1 MVEDYK
7 ISSIEKLQLMEKELA
22 VQLLELKTEIEENG
36 VLQGTPARSYSSVPI
51 PKDIS
56 YFRKERELILKKG
69 LQVAEASPVAAQ
81 ADVMER
87 ELESCLRKEYTPESL
102 PLLLHQFYT
111 DRISQLVQFKYLCM
125 LRWRRFCQHSGI
137 MEQLYPLY
145 KKQMEYIMK
154 EYDDTVQRARR
165 LSVARESFLTEKGL
179 SVNAVTQEDL
189 VIYLQ
194 WLVCHLQSVRTIHN
208 YLRVLQYLPVSERME
223 VSNTRSSDGVQDPG
237 DTISLSDSLSSFPRF
252 QARPSTAVSSLSSS
266 AGKPLSSS
274 PLQSGLHIMASSMSS
289 HTVITNFDGL
299 YRSKATGLL
308 PVQQLELKE
317 FKPQLQYLISH
328 FDIDYNTEDLRNTA
342 NEMELF
348 TLVARK
354 FRIIFKKQQTMK
366 TFPIYGATESGT
378 DQWGMK
384 KPSMAVKKQAN
395 WIPFIKITAKHDPW
409 QQKMITKLKQ
419 DRSVDEL
426 LRLHSKFFQVSDPD
440 RLMEALKEHA
450 ATVFEPEPI
459 QPLSVTSHPTGQHT
473 NQIWKRIYSSP
484 DLFQAPIPE
493 ESSLSELNEQE
504 SESVNQSKRPGS
516 QKKKKEEGYCYM
528 DTMQLLGLDDG
539 KEENIK
545 DPVMMRGAYLSFL
558 YLRHLRIRE
567 LQRICL
573 GFLNY
578 FRSVERTLTF
588 SIAGLSLDGVKLTKT
603 AEDSCWVNAARGG
616 SGTAGGLGSHQY
628 LYNTPADYKVHS
640 AEFMEFPEV
649 ENYDDFYTT
658 EDSYIHTQDQRGVY
672 IMYDEAIR
680 DLQELENVLLLVASQ
695 YIKKDKGHKA
705 SRHSHSSA
713 CLQTPGINLHA
724 WAHMDVDRFA
734 VLLELWTCE
743 AAFLKNKQQLLDCYF
758 EAYQHV
764 LDHEERFA
772 LAQVITDIMH
782 KRPRL
787 EISSQYFVTA
797 YEEECICL
805 QYHQQLVKDI
815 LNKQI
820 DEQRQYVQ
828 RVWRD
833 GQKGNVYEFG
843 LPPNYTPK
851 QLIAINSS
859 SSALRNVFL
868 LEFHPS
874 LGLAPR
880 IPQALNQAYNELCQ
894 LHRPRS
900 VQESVALEKQL
911 LQLAVEKWQALEL
924 LGASYSMPVQKD
936 LFSGIFFED
945 PFFVR
950 DVGFSA
956 LEFAE
961 EGEKKQGREKQAF
974 IVETFSRLLELITLR
989 HRLIE
994 CASETAQLAQ
1004 LYRTFSAEMGF
1015 NEFHLYLRAVQ
1026 FEFAAHRE
1034 KADQPPPVFIT
1045 ALLEDD
1051 SQVDRYTPS
1060 SLPLAIQEIDEN
1072 QIGKFSFR
1080 TQEAVLQLLS
1090 TSGIE
1095 NMQVV
1100 LACQVTQKN
1109 ALIGAVKQASLC
1121 HQAQQP
1127 SQKANDTQVQ
1137 RGSAGSWSRG
1147 SSATG
1152 PNSLAAKELESQFTE
1167 PGKSSIAARPKP
1179 GAGARRRPPEAFVSI
1194 QLEKAGLRD
1203 VMLNT
1208 FISKKQA
1215 MGTIMKSPEEAQKV
1229 KRGLILE
1236 FCQKFCRRMC
1246 QYSLRG
1252 QIIEYYNSLAALLE
1266 DIPSIRDTYFMLG
1279 QPHEKKG
1286 ERDSEEG
1293 LNSDPRCFQRR
1304 PRCLLSGDGESFLNL
1319 WFIPHF
1325 SEVLIMFKSLE
1336 ENTCL
1341 RLLQQTLQIV
1351 GALHDIVS
1359 YLVSFARLGNCSAI
1373 SSSRK
1378 PKQLT
1383 ADWGGTEGI
1392 GAELQEIQKQID
1404 DLCDPASPQ
1413 EVGRLLHLRRDVL
1426 FLQFD
1431 TGVRHLI
1438 REAFLAAGNKEA
1450 YQTVTDNMYHALP
1463 ALSTSVV
1470 SSMGSSQI
1478 SVPQP
1483 LDPLSTRAQR
1493 LFPWRSFQAGHS
1505 TFPLSICNIQP
1516 IEYNMQLCLSGLN
1529 DLNRNV
1535 ANGEILGVSLLMEDV
1550 LQSSQLAISGAA
1562 ELEDQLS
1569 PVEGKVSSFQA
1580 LLQDHIEVYT
1590 LLRAFLVLWKQLEV
1604 FKAEWG
1610 RQQLGVEDI
1619 NTVSLYNQFSKI
1631 YKVEIL
1637 HPTMKVIA
1645 RQLGK
1650 EDKFEGLVSDTQP
1663 ILLPKGA
1670 SEVETKTHQLHKL
1683 MESLEGHMIHAVQK
1697 KITKEL
1703 TLVISERARQDTGL
1717 PAELWKHPV
1726 MKESFSAVR
1735 PQIVESFVQTLL
1747 GRCEE
1752 NKDKITFTKDHL
1764 EACLTSL
1771 ACDVMARERSNFE
1784 TYSMFYENILQQE
1797 HQLLF
1802 QKEQDLK
1809 TLEESKTQCEGPESQ
1824 TAELSHEMIVEIT
1837 ALRAKLSDLEEEKQ
1851 SLREEVRKEVQ
1862 HEYEELVRSM
1872 FVACYNLQVKLDEYH
1887 MRMNEDVSELVS
1899 EVRREGVENIIKLK
1913 KKYGSTKDDEA
1924 LKGTLARQEELQ
1936 ALRGENS
1943 RLEGLLFKLKSLGC
1957 WRQTVKQGQLR
1968 KQLRHHQQEAVLHKK
1983 ECLAVKMIAEDE
1995 EILLRQ
2001 QLEAVRQALSKCQ
2014 KEYKTIK
2021 KQLGKQRQLL
2031 KESEHRAAQETRSRQ
2046 HLDSMKAANLC
2057 RLLEDVE
2064 EKEKQLLVLTGEL
2077 EDNCKITQL
2086 QNHKTDKE
2094 IRHVK
2099 SQLSLE
2105 RSLKQDAFQR
2115 VDELQSQVYDIEAT
2129 LSQRNSSSGVIKK
2142 SLTSRSASSVR
2153 STLPGSASWNLLSTH
2168 SAFVLSRDCQQ
2179 PSPTPDRM
2187 AVDSIGTTGK
2197 DTRLQR
2203 PKTVPIRLRNKVAE
2217 ALLPDLEEVNPHR
2230 LITQL
2235 QDLRHCK
2242 K

>member
-1 MVEDYK
+1 MPNYFEA
-7 ISSIEKLQLMEKELA
+7 QLTATTSA
-22 VQLLELKTEIEENG
+22 VT
-36 VLQGTPARSYSSVPI
+36 LQGEDENTRCPPKRVPSAALFFTLCRLTVQPPQRTTQLQQAPGQTTGVAGVRSVPI

-56 YFRKERELILKKG
+56 YFKKEREQILRKG
-69 LQVAEASPVAAQ
+69 LQVAEARPVAAQ

-87 ELESCLRKEYTPESL
+87 ELESCLRQEYTAESL

-125 LRWRRFCQHSGI
+125 LRWRRFCQHSDI
-137 MEQLYPLY
+137 IEQLYPLY
-145 KKQMEYIMK
+145 KKQLEYIMK

-165 LSVARESFLTEKGL
+165 LSVARESFLTEKGMP
-179 SVNAVTQEDL
+179 VNAVTQEDL

-194 WLVCHLQSVRTIHN
+194 WLVCHLQSVKTIHN

-223 VSNTRSSDGVQDPG
+223 VSSTRSSDGVQNPG
-237 DTISLSDSLSSFPRF
+237 DTISLSDSLTSFLHSP
-252 QARPSTAVSSLSSS
+252 ARPSTAVSSLSGS
-266 AGKPLSSS
+266 A
-274 PLQSGLHIMASSMSS
+274 
-289 HTVITNFDGL
+289 GL
-299 YRSKATGLL
+299 YRSEVTALL

-328 FDIDYNTEDLRNTA
+328 FEIDYNTEDLRNTA

-348 TLVARK
+348 T
-354 FRIIFKKQQTMK
+354 M
-366 TFPIYGATESGT
+366 
-378 DQWGMK
+378 
-384 KPSMAVKKQAN
+384 
-395 WIPFIKITAKHDPW
+395 ITAKHDPW

-426 LRLHSKFFQVSDPD
+426 LHLHSKFFQVSDPD

-493 ESSLSELNEQE
+493 ESSQSESNKQE

-528 DTMQLLGLDDG
+528 DTMQLLGLDEG

-567 LQRICL
+567 LQLYHLVMFLSKRICL

-588 SIAGLSLDGVKLTKT
+588 SIAGLSLDGMKLTKT

-616 SGTAGGLGSHQY
+616 CGTAGGLGSHQY
-628 LYNTPADYKVHS
+628 LHNTPADYKVHS
-640 AEFMEFPEV
+640 AEFMEFPQV

-672 IMYDEAIR
+672 IMYDEAVK

-695 YIKKDKGHKA
+695 YIEKDKGHKA
-705 SRHSHSSA
+705 NRQSHSSA
-713 CLQTPGINLHA
+713 CLQAPGTNLNV
-724 WAHMDVDRFA
+724 WAHVDVDRFA

-743 AAFLKNKQQLLDCYF
+743 VAFLKNKQQLLDCYF

-797 YEEECICL
+797 YEEECVCL
-805 QYHQQLVKDI
+805 QYHQQLIRDI

-851 QLIAINSS
+851 QLIAIN
-859 SSALRNVFL
+859 NN
-868 LEFHPS
+868 
-874 LGLAPR
+874 R
-880 IPQALNQAYNELCQ
+880 IPQALNQAYSELCQ

-900 VQESVALEKQL
+900 VQESVTLEKQL
-911 LQLAVEKWQALEL
+911 LQMAVEKWQALEPP
-924 LGASYSMPVQKD
+924 GASYSTPVQKD

-994 CASETAQLAQ
+994 SASETSQLAQ

-1015 NEFHLYLRAVQ
+1015 NEFHLYLRPVQ

-1060 SLPLAIQEIDEN
+1060 SLLLGIQEIDEN

-1090 TSGIE
+1090 MSGIE

-1121 HQAQQP
+1121 HQAQQL
-1127 SQKANDTQVQ
+1127 SQKVQ
-1137 RGSAGSWSRG
+1137 RRSAGLWSRG

-1152 PNSLAAKELESQFTE
+1152 PNSLAAKELESQFTA
-1167 PGKSSIAARPKP
+1167 PGISSISARPKL

-1194 QLEKAGLRD
+1194 QLEKVGPRD

-1215 MGTIMKSPEEAQKV
+1215 MGTIMKSPN
-1229 KRGLILE
+1229 ILLSSWKPHLLRPASNPDPLLQDLTLTRTANHE
-1236 FCQKFCRRMC
+1236 KAHIPNWFCGSLAGPTESPNQSLNTAVLYDNSFILPMTSRFCRRMC

-1279 QPHEKKG
+1279 QPHERKG

-1325 SEVLIMFKSLE
+1325 SEVLIIFKSLE
-1336 ENTCL
+1336 ENTCH
-1341 RLLQQTLQIV
+1341 RSLQQTLQIV

-1359 YLVSFARLGNCSAI
+1359 YLVSFARLGNYSAI
-1373 SSSRK
+1373 SRSRK

-1413 EVGRLLHLRRDVL
+1413 EVGKLLHLRRDVL

-1450 YQTVTDNMYHALP
+1450 YQTVTDNMHHALP
-1463 ALSTSVV
+1463 ALSTSLV
-1470 SSMGSSQI
+1470 SSVCSSQI
-1478 SVPQP
+1478 TVPQP
-1483 LDPLSTRAQR
+1483 LDPLSVR
-1493 LFPWRSFQAGHS
+1493 
-1505 TFPLSICNIQP
+1505 
-1516 IEYNMQLCLSGLN
+1516 LCLSGLN
-1529 DLNRNV
+1529 DRNRNV

-1550 LQSSQLAISGAA
+1550 LQSSQDMINFSLQGWGEDNNSKVTEMQLAISGAA
-1562 ELEDQLS
+1562 ELEDQPS

-1580 LLQDHIEVYT
+1580 LLQDHIGVYT

-1610 RQQLGVEDI
+1610 RQRLGVEDI
-1619 NTVSLYNQFSKI
+1619 NTVSLYKQFSKI
-1631 YKVEIL
+1631 YRVEIL
-1637 HPTMKVIA
+1637 YPTMKVIA

-1683 MESLEGHMIHAVQK
+1683 LESLEGHMIHAVQK
-1697 KITKEL
+1697 KISKEL

-1747 GRCEE
+1747 ERCEE
-1752 NKDKITFTKDHL
+1752 NKDKLTFTKDHL

-1797 HQLLF
+1797 HQLLY

-1809 TLEESKTQCEGPESQ
+1809 TLEESKTQCEGLEGQ
-1824 TAELSHEMIVEIT
+1824 TADLSHEMIVEIT
-1837 ALRAKLSDLEEEKQ
+1837 ALRAKLSNLEEEKQSLREEVRKDKLEEEKQ

-1872 FVACYNLQVKLDEYH
+1872 FVACYHLQVKLDEYH
-1887 MRMNEDVSELVS
+1887 VRMNQDVSDLVS

-1943 RLEGLLFKLKSLGC
+1943 RLESLLCKLKSLGC

-1968 KQLRHHQQEAVLHKK
+1968 KQLRQHQQEAVLHKK
-1983 ECLAVKMIAEDE
+1983 ECLAVKMVAEEE

-2014 KEYKTIK
+2014 KEYMTIK

-2031 KESEHRAAQETRSRQ
+2031 KESEHRAAEETRSQQ

-2064 EKEKQLLVLTGEL
+2064 EKEKQLQVLTGEL
-2077 EDNCKITQL
+2077 ENNSKTTQL
-2086 QNHKTDKE
+2086 QNQKTDKE
-2094 IRHVK
+2094 IRQVK

-2129 LSQRNSSSGVIKK
+2129 LSQRNSSAGVIKK
-2142 SLTSRSASSVR
+2142 PLMSRSASSITSIR
-2153 STLPGSASWNLLSTH
+2153 PGSASWNLLSTH
-2168 SAFVLSRDCQQ
+2168 SAFVLSRDYQQ
-2179 PSPTPDRM
+2179 PSPTLDRK
-2187 AVDSIGTTGK
+2187 AVNSIGTTGK

-2235 QDLRHCK
+2235 QDLRLSK

>member
-1 MVEDYK
+1 MFEMAEDYK
-7 ISSIEKLQLMEKELA
+7 ISSTEKLQLMEKELA
-22 VQLLELKTEIEENG
+22 VQLVELKTEIEENG

-56 YFRKERELILKKG
+56 YFRKERELILRKG
-69 LQVAEASPVAAQ
+69 LQVAEARPVAAQ

-87 ELESCLRKEYTPESL
+87 ELESCLRQEYTPESL

-137 MEQLYPLY
+137 IEQLYPLY
-145 KKQMEYIMK
+145 KKQLEYIMK

-165 LSVARESFLTEKGL
+165 LSVARESFLTEKGTP
-179 SVNAVTQEDL
+179 VNAVTQEDL

-194 WLVCHLQSVRTIHN
+194 WLVCHLQSVKTIHN
-208 YLRVLQYLPVSERME
+208 YLR
-223 VSNTRSSDGVQDPG
+223 
-237 DTISLSDSLSSFPRF
+237 
-252 QARPSTAVSSLSSS
+252 
-266 AGKPLSSS
+266 
-274 PLQSGLHIMASSMSS
+274 
-289 HTVITNFDGL
+289 
-299 YRSKATGLL
+299 
-308 PVQQLELKE
+308 
-317 FKPQLQYLISH
+317 
-328 FDIDYNTEDLRNTA
+328 
-342 NEMELF
+342 
-348 TLVARK
+348 
-354 FRIIFKKQQTMK
+354 
-366 TFPIYGATESGT
+366 
-378 DQWGMK
+378 
-384 KPSMAVKKQAN
+384 
-395 WIPFIKITAKHDPW
+395 ITAKHDPW

-426 LRLHSKFFQVSDPD
+426 LHLHSKFFQVSDPD

-493 ESSLSELNEQE
+493 ESSQPESNEQE

-528 DTMQLLGLDDG
+528 DTMQLLGLDEG

-588 SIAGLSLDGVKLTKT
+588 SIAGLSLDGMKLTKT

-628 LYNTPADYKVHS
+628 LHNTPADYKVHS

-672 IMYDEAIR
+672 IMYDEAVK

-695 YIKKDKGHKA
+695 YIEKDKGHKA
-705 SRHSHSSA
+705 NRQSHSSA
-713 CLQTPGINLHA
+713 CLQAPGTNLNF
-724 WAHMDVDRFA
+724 WAHVDVDRFA

-743 AAFLKNKQQLLDCYF
+743 VAFLKNKQQLLDCYF

-797 YEEECICL
+797 YEEECVCL
-805 QYHQQLVKDI
+805 QYHQQLIRDILNKQLLDCYFEAYQHVLDHEERFALAQVITDIMHKRPRLEISSQYFVTAYEEECVCLQYHQQLIRDI

-851 QLIAINSS
+851 QLIAINNN

-874 LGLAPR
+874 LGLASR
-880 IPQALNQAYNELCQ
+880 IPQALNQAYSELCQ
-894 LHRPRS
+894 LRRPQS

-911 LQLAVEKWQALEL
+911 LQLAVEKWQALEPP
-924 LGASYSMPVQKD
+924 GASYSTPVQKD

-994 CASETAQLAQ
+994 SASETSQLAQ

-1015 NEFHLYLRAVQ
+1015 NEFHLYLRPVQ

-1060 SLPLAIQEIDEN
+1060 SLLLGIQEIDEN

-1121 HQAQQP
+1121 HQAQQL
-1127 SQKANDTQVQ
+1127 SQKVDDTQVQ

-1152 PNSLAAKELESQFTE
+1152 PNSLAAKELESQFTA
-1167 PGKSSIAARPKP
+1167 PGISSISARPKL

-1194 QLEKAGLRD
+1194 QLEKAGPRD

-1236 FCQKFCRRMC
+1236 FCQKFCHRMC

-1279 QPHEKKG
+1279 QPHERKG

-1336 ENTCL
+1336 ENTCH
-1341 RLLQQTLQIV
+1341 RSLQQTLQIV

-1359 YLVSFARLGNCSAI
+1359 YLVSFARLGNYSAI
-1373 SSSRK
+1373 SRSRK

-1392 GAELQEIQKQID
+1392 GAELQGIQKQID

-1413 EVGRLLHLRRDVL
+1413 EVGKLLHLRRDVL

-1463 ALSTSVV
+1463 ALSTSLV
-1470 SSMGSSQI
+1470 SSVCSSQI
-1478 SVPQP
+1478 TVPQP
-1483 LDPLSTRAQR
+1483 LDPISVR
-1493 LFPWRSFQAGHS
+1493 
-1505 TFPLSICNIQP
+1505 
-1516 IEYNMQLCLSGLN
+1516 LCLSGLN
-1529 DLNRNV
+1529 DRNRNV

-1550 LQSSQLAISGAA
+1550 LQSSQDMINFSLQGWEEDNNSKVTEMQLAISGVA

-1610 RQQLGVEDI
+1610 RQRLCVEDI
-1619 NTVSLYNQFSKI
+1619 NTVSLYKQFSKI
-1631 YKVEIL
+1631 YSGVAELEDQLSPVEGKVSSFQALLQDHIEVYTLLRAFLVLWKQLEVFKAEWGRQRLCVEDINTVSLYKQFSKIYRVEIL
-1637 HPTMKVIA
+1637 YPTMKVIA

-1683 MESLEGHMIHAVQK
+1683 LESLEGHMIHAVQK
-1697 KITKEL
+1697 KILKEL

-1735 PQIVESFVQTLL
+1735 PQIVESFLQTLL
-1747 GRCEE
+1747 ERCEE
-1752 NKDKITFTKDHL
+1752 NKDKLTFTKDHL

-1797 HQLLF
+1797 HQLLY

-1809 TLEESKTQCEGPESQ
+1809 TLEESKTQCEGLEGQ
-1824 TAELSHEMIVEIT
+1824 TADLSHEMIVEIT
-1837 ALRAKLSDLEEEKQ
+1837 ALRAKLSNLEEEKQ

-1872 FVACYNLQVKLDEYH
+1872 FVACYHLQVKLDEYH
-1887 MRMNEDVSELVS
+1887 VRMNQDVSDLVT

-1943 RLEGLLFKLKSLGC
+1943 RLEGLLCKLKSLGC

-1968 KQLRHHQQEAVLHKK
+1968 KQLRQHQQEAVLHKK
-1983 ECLAVKMIAEDE
+1983 ECLAVKMVAEEE
-1995 EILLRQ
+1995 EILLQ
-2001 QLEAVRQALSKCQ
+2001 QELEAVRQALSKCQ
-2014 KEYKTIK
+2014 KEYMTIK

-2031 KESEHRAAQETRSRQ
+2031 KESEHRAAEETRSRQ
-2046 HLDSMKAANLC
+2046 HLDSMKAANLW

-2064 EKEKQLLVLTGEL
+2064 EKEKQLQVLTGEL
-2077 EDNCKITQL
+2077 ENNSKTTQL
-2086 QNHKTDKE
+2086 QNQKTDKE
-2094 IRHVK
+2094 IRQVK

-2129 LSQRNSSSGVIKK
+2129 LSQRNSSAGVIKK
-2142 SLTSRSASSVR
+2142 PLMSRRASSITSIR
-2153 STLPGSASWNLLSTH
+2153 PGSASWNLLSTH
-2168 SAFVLSRDCQQ
+2168 SAFVLSRDYQQ
-2179 PSPTPDRM
+2179 PSPTLDRK
-2187 AVDSIGTTGK
+2187 AVNSIGTTGK

-2235 QDLRHCK
+2235 QDLRLSK

>member
-1 MVEDYK
+1 MFEMAEDYK
-7 ISSIEKLQLMEKELA
+7 ISSTEKLQLMEKELA
-22 VQLLELKTEIEENG
+22 VQLVELKTEIEENG
-36 VLQGTPARSYSSVPI
+36 VFQGTPARSYSSVPI

-56 YFRKERELILKKG
+56 YFRKERELILRKG
-69 LQVAEASPVAAQ
+69 LQVAEARPVAAQ

-87 ELESCLRKEYTPESL
+87 ELESCLRQEYTPESL

-137 MEQLYPLY
+137 IEQLYPLY
-145 KKQMEYIMK
+145 KKQLEHIMK

-165 LSVARESFLTEKGL
+165 LSVARESFLTEKGMP
-179 SVNAVTQEDL
+179 VNAVTQEDL

-194 WLVCHLQSVRTIHN
+194 WLVCHLQSVKTIHN

-223 VSNTRSSDGVQDPG
+223 VSSTRSSDGVQDPG
-237 DTISLSDSLSSFPRF
+237 DTISLSDSLSSFLRSP
-252 QARPSTAVSSLSSS
+252 ARPSTAVSSLSGS
-266 AGKPLSSS
+266 AGKTLSAS
-274 PLQSGLHIMASSMSS
+274 PLQSGLHIMVSSISS
-289 HTVITNFDGL
+289 HTVMTNIEGL
-299 YRSKATGLL
+299 YRSEVTALL

-328 FDIDYNTEDLRNTA
+328 FEIDYNTEDLRNTA

-354 FRIIFKKQQTMK
+354 FRLIFKKQQTMK

-384 KPSMAVKKQAN
+384 KPSMALKKQAN

-426 LRLHSKFFQVSDPD
+426 LHLHSKFFQVSDPD

-493 ESSLSELNEQE
+493 GSSQSESNEQE

-528 DTMQLLGLDDG
+528 DTMQLLGLDEG

-588 SIAGLSLDGVKLTKT
+588 SIAGLSLDGMKLTKT

-628 LYNTPADYKVHS
+628 LHNTPADYKVHS

-672 IMYDEAIR
+672 IMYDEAVK

-695 YIKKDKGHKA
+695 YIEKDKGHKA
-705 SRHSHSSA
+705 NRQSHSSA
-713 CLQTPGINLHA
+713 CLQAPGTNLNV
-724 WAHMDVDRFA
+724 WAHVDVDRFA

-743 AAFLKNKQQLLDCYF
+743 VAFLKNKQQLLDCYF

-797 YEEECICL
+797 YEEECVCL
-805 QYHQQLVKDI
+805 QYHQQLIRDI

-851 QLIAINSS
+851 QLIAINNN

-874 LGLAPR
+874 LGLASR
-880 IPQALNQAYNELCQ
+880 IPQALNQAYSELCQ
-894 LHRPRS
+894 LHRPQS

-911 LQLAVEKWQALEL
+911 LQLAVEKWQALEPP
-924 LGASYSMPVQKD
+924 GASYSTPVQKD

-994 CASETAQLAQ
+994 SASETSQLAQ

-1015 NEFHLYLRAVQ
+1015 NEFHLYLRPVQ

-1060 SLPLAIQEIDEN
+1060 SLLLGIQEIDEN

-1121 HQAQQP
+1121 HQAQQL
-1127 SQKANDTQVQ
+1127 SQKQVQ

-1152 PNSLAAKELESQFTE
+1152 PNSLAAKELESQFTA
-1167 PGKSSIAARPKP
+1167 PGISSISARPKL
-1179 GAGARRRPPEAFVSI
+1179 GAGARR
-1194 QLEKAGLRD
+1194 
-1203 VMLNT
+1203 
-1208 FISKKQA
+1208 
-1215 MGTIMKSPEEAQKV
+1215 
-1229 KRGLILE
+1229 
-1236 FCQKFCRRMC
+1236 
-1246 QYSLRG
+1246 SLCV
-1252 QIIEYYNSLAALLE
+1252 NS
-1266 DIPSIRDTYFMLG
+1266 
-1279 QPHEKKG
+1279 
-1286 ERDSEEG
+1286 
-1293 LNSDPRCFQRR
+1293 
-1304 PRCLLSGDGESFLNL
+1304 
-1319 WFIPHF
+1319 
-1325 SEVLIMFKSLE
+1325 V
-1336 ENTCL
+1336 
-1341 RLLQQTLQIV
+1341 
-1351 GALHDIVS
+1351 
-1359 YLVSFARLGNCSAI
+1359 
-1373 SSSRK
+1373 
-1378 PKQLT
+1378 
-1383 ADWGGTEGI
+1383 
-1392 GAELQEIQKQID
+1392 
-1404 DLCDPASPQ
+1404 
-1413 EVGRLLHLRRDVL
+1413 
-1426 FLQFD
+1426 
-1431 TGVRHLI
+1431 
-1438 REAFLAAGNKEA
+1438 
-1450 YQTVTDNMYHALP
+1450 
-1463 ALSTSVV
+1463 
-1470 SSMGSSQI
+1470 
-1478 SVPQP
+1478 
-1483 LDPLSTRAQR
+1483 
-1493 LFPWRSFQAGHS
+1493 
-1505 TFPLSICNIQP
+1505 
-1516 IEYNMQLCLSGLN
+1516 
-1529 DLNRNV
+1529 
-1535 ANGEILGVSLLMEDV
+1535 
-1550 LQSSQLAISGAA
+1550 
-1562 ELEDQLS
+1562 
-1569 PVEGKVSSFQA
+1569 
-1580 LLQDHIEVYT
+1580 
-1590 LLRAFLVLWKQLEV
+1590 
-1604 FKAEWG
+1604 
-1610 RQQLGVEDI
+1610 
-1619 NTVSLYNQFSKI
+1619 
-1631 YKVEIL
+1631 
-1637 HPTMKVIA
+1637 
-1645 RQLGK
+1645 
-1650 EDKFEGLVSDTQP
+1650 
-1663 ILLPKGA
+1663 
-1670 SEVETKTHQLHKL
+1670 
-1683 MESLEGHMIHAVQK
+1683 
-1697 KITKEL
+1697 
-1703 TLVISERARQDTGL
+1703 
-1717 PAELWKHPV
+1717 
-1726 MKESFSAVR
+1726 
-1735 PQIVESFVQTLL
+1735 
-1747 GRCEE
+1747 
-1752 NKDKITFTKDHL
+1752 
-1764 EACLTSL
+1764 
-1771 ACDVMARERSNFE
+1771 
-1784 TYSMFYENILQQE
+1784 
-1797 HQLLF
+1797 
-1802 QKEQDLK
+1802 
-1809 TLEESKTQCEGPESQ
+1809 
-1824 TAELSHEMIVEIT
+1824 
-1837 ALRAKLSDLEEEKQ
+1837 
-1851 SLREEVRKEVQ
+1851 
-1862 HEYEELVRSM
+1862 
-1872 FVACYNLQVKLDEYH
+1872 
-1887 MRMNEDVSELVS
+1887 
-1899 EVRREGVENIIKLK
+1899 REG
-1913 KKYGSTKDDEA
+1913 G
-1924 LKGTLARQEELQ
+1924 
-1936 ALRGENS
+1936 
-1943 RLEGLLFKLKSLGC
+1943 
-1957 WRQTVKQGQLR
+1957 
-1968 KQLRHHQQEAVLHKK
+1968 
-1983 ECLAVKMIAEDE
+1983 
-1995 EILLRQ
+1995 
-2001 QLEAVRQALSKCQ
+2001 
-2014 KEYKTIK
+2014 
-2021 KQLGKQRQLL
+2021 
-2031 KESEHRAAQETRSRQ
+2031 
-2046 HLDSMKAANLC
+2046 
-2057 RLLEDVE
+2057 
-2064 EKEKQLLVLTGEL
+2064 
-2077 EDNCKITQL
+2077 
-2086 QNHKTDKE
+2086 
-2094 IRHVK
+2094 
-2099 SQLSLE
+2099 
-2105 RSLKQDAFQR
+2105 
-2115 VDELQSQVYDIEAT
+2115 
-2129 LSQRNSSSGVIKK
+2129 
-2142 SLTSRSASSVR
+2142 
-2153 STLPGSASWNLLSTH
+2153 P
-2168 SAFVLSRDCQQ
+2168 
-2179 PSPTPDRM
+2179 P
-2187 AVDSIGTTGK
+2187 
-2197 DTRLQR
+2197 
-2203 PKTVPIRLRNKVAE
+2203 
-2217 ALLPDLEEVNPHR
+2217 
-2230 LITQL
+2230 
-2235 QDLRHCK
+2235 
-2242 K
+2242 